1 MSVILDALLSTL
13 GWDGSRK
20 RRRERAT
27 MWQAHSFP
35 AAKRSDRYQSWVIGT
50 GSVTPHRLTF
60 TEQGGAAS
68 AVEIADA
75 ELGGAGPAMTGPSV
89 LLTMT
94 TRSAEPYVLAVPKD
108 YSERILAVLL
118 GAE

>member
-1 MSVILDALLSTL
+1 MSVIFDALLSTL
-13 GWDGSRK
+13 GWDGSKR
-20 RRRERAT
+20 RRRERET

-50 GSVTPHRLTF
+50 GTVAPHRLTF
-60 TEQGGAAS
+60 TQQGGAVS
-68 AVEIADA
+68 AMEIADA

-89 LLTMT
+89 LLMST
-94 TRSAEPYVLAVPKD
+94 TRSAEPYVLAVPKE

-118 GAE
+118 GTE